1 MRAFLLVTLAMILL
15 LALLAWPAARA
26 AALPEYSVD
35 TGEPC
40 ASCHVSPS
48 GGGVRTPRGL
58 AWVAGDRPGVVP
70 ALEAAL
76 ELLGVRLPADQS
88 AYETVPATIPAAEPL
103 SLPAEAP
110 APEGGALHQWLST
123 YGGN

>member
-1 MRAFLLVTLAMILL
+1 
-15 LALLAWPAARA
+15 
-26 AALPEYSVD
+26 
-35 TGEPC
+35 
-40 ASCHVSPS
+40 
-48 GGGVRTPRGL
+48 
-58 AWVAGDRPGVVP
+58 VVP

-110 APEGGALHQWLST
+110 APEAGALHQWLST